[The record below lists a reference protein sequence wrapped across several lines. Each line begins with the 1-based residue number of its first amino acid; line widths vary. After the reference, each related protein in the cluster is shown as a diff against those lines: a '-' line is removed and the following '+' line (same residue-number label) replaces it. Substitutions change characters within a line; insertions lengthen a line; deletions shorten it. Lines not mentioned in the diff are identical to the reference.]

1 MSDPAACAP
10 MDTTPAA
17 AAASTFNNSAP
28 WWGMMNG
35 AGNSIYPE
43 EPANNPTAPSSTT
56 VATTSAASSSTP
68 SSSSPATPTTSSTS
82 SSVNAAAAAST
93 GPLHIPAKRLG
104 AYSDC
109 SPPSDSSAASGGPG
123 VIRHSH
129 HGTQPWA
136 YNHNDSSAATAAAA
150 FEPPQYAN
158 RDSMTPTYYNLAPEG
173 RASADR
179 SKAAVSAALSSF
191 WPPNEYKYSPGHA
204 AGMAGADQSAFA
216 AQTWHYSPYATRVPH
231 HHVDQG
237 TYLQAAAAAAAAEDR
252 GRAAMDS
259 FPHDTYG
266 LRNYAGSDP
275 ATPYPPP
282 PGKQDEG
289 VLGGSNSLEWAG
301 NVTVRKK
308 RKPYSKFQTLE
319 LEKEFL
325 FNAYVSKQ
333 KRWELARNLNLTE
346 RQVKIWFQNRRM
358 KNKKNSQRQ
367 AAQQNNSSNHHGHA
381 SKGHHQ

>member
-1 MSDPAACAP
+1 MSDP
-10 MDTTPAA
+10 MDGHAPAA

-43 EPANNPTAPSSTT
+43 EPATCNNSTSTT
-56 VATTSAASSSTP
+56 VACSTTSAPSTTP
-68 SSSSPATPTTSSTS
+68 SSSSPATPTTTS
-82 SSVNAAAAAST
+82 ATSAAAS

-129 HGTQPWA
+129 HGTQPWT
-136 YNHNDSSAATAAAA
+136 YNHNHNDSSAATAAAA

-158 RDSMTPTYYNLAPEG
+158 RDAMTPTYYNLAPEG

-252 GRAAMDS
+252 GRAAMET

-282 PGKQDEG
+282 PG

-301 NVTVRKK
+301 SVTVRKK

-367 AAQQNNSSNHHGHA
+367 QAQQTNNASNHHGHA

>member
-1 MSDPAACAP
+1 MSDP
-10 MDTTPAA
+10 MDGHAPAA

-43 EPANNPTAPSSTT
+43 EPATCNNSTSTT
-56 VATTSAASSSTP
+56 VACSTTSAPSTTP
-68 SSSSPATPTTSSTS
+68 SSSSPATPTTTS
-82 SSVNAAAAAST
+82 ATSAAAS

-129 HGTQPWA
+129 HGTQPWT
-136 YNHNDSSAATAAAA
+136 YNHNHNDSSAATAAAA

-158 RDSMTPTYYNLAPEG
+158 RDAMTPTYYNLAPEG

-252 GRAAMDS
+252 GRAAMET

-282 PGKQDEG
+282 PGKQTKG

-301 NVTVRKK
+301 SVTVRKK

-367 AAQQNNSSNHHGHA
+367 QAQQTNNASNHHGHA

>member
-1 MSDPAACAP
+1 
-10 MDTTPAA
+10 
-17 AAASTFNNSAP
+17 
-28 WWGMMNG
+28 MMNG

-43 EPANNPTAPSSTT
+43 EPATCNNSTSTT
-56 VATTSAASSSTP
+56 VACSTTSAPSTTP
-68 SSSSPATPTTSSTS
+68 SSSSPATPTTTS
-82 SSVNAAAAAST
+82 ATSAAAS

-129 HGTQPWA
+129 HGTQPWT
-136 YNHNDSSAATAAAA
+136 YNHNHNDSSAATAAAA

-158 RDSMTPTYYNLAPEG
+158 RDAMTPTYYNLAPEG

-252 GRAAMDS
+252 GRAAMET

-282 PGKQDEG
+282 PGKQTKVTRRSVLFAG

-301 NVTVRKK
+301 SVTVRKK

-367 AAQQNNSSNHHGHA
+367 QAQQTNNASNHHGHA